1 MHQLTTL
8 IAALTTALTIAY
20 RRRHDRSTVEAAR
33 ESAARALNAIWTL
46 IDED

>member
-8 IAALTTALTIAY
+8 IAALTTALTVAY
-20 RRRHDRSTVEAAR
+20 RRRHDRPTVEAAR
-33 ESAARALNAIWTL
+33 ETAARILADLWTL